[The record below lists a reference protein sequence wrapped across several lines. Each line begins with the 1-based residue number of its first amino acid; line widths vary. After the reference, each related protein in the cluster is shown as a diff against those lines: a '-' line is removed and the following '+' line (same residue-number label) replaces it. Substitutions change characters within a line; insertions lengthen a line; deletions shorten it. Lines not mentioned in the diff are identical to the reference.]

1 MKKSQQQQQQP
12 VVMDAT
18 GKGTF
23 DATGKGAFLGTLDTS
38 WMDKNV
44 SMRNKESLN
53 PNGGALFSGDP
64 ARRAKEERDL
74 AAAHAANQKQG
85 IPADEPAHVDEI
97 PDTVVME
104 HLNSLFSGENLS
116 EEFMN
121 KTAVIFEAVLN
132 ERTTKIREQVLRESA
147 SIIQEEVEKV
157 TQELATRLDE
167 YLNYAVD
174 EWMKENKLAVE
185 NGIRTEISESFIGGL
200 KNLFETH
207 YIEVPEKKHDIL
219 EDLFN
224 ENQELESA
232 LNEQI
237 QTNMNLSR
245 EVTAGQA
252 RAVFLNTVSD
262 MSQVDAERLASL
274 AESID
279 FSNAQDFQ
287 NKLLI
292 LKENYLKAA
301 PVVAQETETLTEQW
315 NAPAVT
321 EGPMSVYVNALSRQ
335 SKSY

>member
-1 MKKSQQQQQQP
+1 MKKSQQQQQRP

-18 GKGTF
+18 GKGAM

-38 WMDKNV
+38 AMEGLAQ
-44 SMRNKESLN
+44 RNQMSLRPMSTEQNSGQKMAQPVNAKQEEEEEKEETAMTEHLESLFN
-53 PNGGALFSGDP
+53 
-64 ARRAKEERDL
+64 
-74 AAAHAANQKQG
+74 
-85 IPADEPAHVDEI
+85 
-97 PDTVVME
+97 
-104 HLNSLFSGENLS
+104 GENLS
-116 EEFMN
+116 EEFMS
-121 KTAVIFEAVLN
+121 KTAVIFEAALN

-147 SIIQEEVEKV
+147 SIIEEEVQKV
-157 TQELATRLDE
+157 TEELATRLDE

-185 NGIRTEISESFIGGL
+185 NGIRTEIAESFIGGL

-237 QTNMNLSR
+237 KANMEISK

-252 RAVFLNTVSD
+252 RAIFLETVSD
-262 MSQVDAERLASL
+262 LSRVDAERLASL
-274 AESID
+274 AESIE
-279 FSNAQDFQ
+279 FSSSEDFQ
-287 NKLLI
+287 NKLNI
-292 LKENYLKAA
+292 LKESYLKAA
-301 PVVAQETETLTEQW
+301 PVVAQQNETLTEQW

-335 SKSY
+335 VKTY

>member
-1 MKKSQQQQQQP
+1 MKKTQQQWP

-18 GKGTF
+18 GKGAM

-38 WMDKNV
+38 AMEGLAQ
-44 SMRNKESLN
+44 RNQMSLRPMSTGQDSGQKMAQPVNTKQEEEEEKEETAMTEHLESLFN
-53 PNGGALFSGDP
+53 
-64 ARRAKEERDL
+64 
-74 AAAHAANQKQG
+74 
-85 IPADEPAHVDEI
+85 
-97 PDTVVME
+97 
-104 HLNSLFSGENLS
+104 GENLS
-116 EEFMN
+116 EEFMS
-121 KTAVIFEAVLN
+121 KTAVIFEAALN

-174 EWMKENKLAVE
+174 EWMKDNKLAVE
-185 NGIRTEISESFIGGL
+185 NGIRTEIAESFIGGL

-237 QTNMNLSR
+237 KANMEISK

-252 RAVFLNTVSD
+252 RAIFLETVSD
-262 MSQVDAERLASL
+262 LSRVDAERLASL
-274 AESID
+274 AESIEFSSSED
-279 FSNAQDFQ
+279 F
-287 NKLLI
+287 
-292 LKENYLKAA
+292 EN
-301 PVVAQETETLTEQW
+301 
-315 NAPAVT
+315 N
-321 EGPMSVYVNALSRQ
+321 
-335 SKSY
+335 

>member
-1 MKKSQQQQQQP
+1 MKKTQQQQRP

-18 GKGTF
+18 GKGAM
-23 DATGKGAFLGTLDTS
+23 DATGKGPFLGTLDTS
-38 WMDKNV
+38 WMEGNAQRNQASLQPMSAGQDSGQKIAQPIGAEQEEETAV
-44 SMRNKESLN
+44 S
-53 PNGGALFSGDP
+53 
-64 ARRAKEERDL
+64 
-74 AAAHAANQKQG
+74 
-85 IPADEPAHVDEI
+85 
-97 PDTVVME
+97 E

-116 EEFMN
+116 EEFMS
-121 KTAVIFEAVLN
+121 KTAVIFEAALN

-224 ENQELESA
+224 ENQELETA

-237 QTNMNLSR
+237 QTNMNLNR

-335 SKSY
+335 TKTY

>member
-1 MKKSQQQQQQP
+1 MKKTQQQRP

-18 GKGTF
+18 GKGAM
-23 DATGKGAFLGTLDTS
+23 DATGKGTFLGTLDTS
-38 WMDKNV
+38 WMEGNAQKNQMSLRPGGSQFAGDANKLKHESKDKAN
-44 SMRNKESLN
+44 
-53 PNGGALFSGDP
+53 
-64 ARRAKEERDL
+64 
-74 AAAHAANQKQG
+74 AHAITAG
-85 IPADEPAHVDEI
+85 VDVPDTEHAGQDVI
-97 PDTVVME
+97 PDTIQE
-104 HLNSLFSGENLS
+104 HLGSLFSGENLS
-116 EEFMN
+116 EEFMS
-121 KTAVIFEAVLN
+121 KTAVIFEAALN

-200 KNLFETH
+200 KSLFETH

-237 QTNMNLSR
+237 QTNMNLNR

-252 RAVFLNTVSD
+252 RAIFLSTVSD

-301 PVVAQETETLTEQW
+301 PVVAQQTETLTEQW

-335 SKSY
+335 TKTY

>member
-1 MKKSQQQQQQP
+1 MKKTQQQRP

-18 GKGTF
+18 GKGAM
-23 DATGKGAFLGTLDTS
+23 DATGKGPFLGTLDTS
-38 WMDKNV
+38 WMEGLAQ
-44 SMRNKESLN
+44 RNQMSLR
-53 PNGGALFSGDP
+53 PGGSQFAGDP
-64 ARRAKEERDL
+64 AKRSKETRDA
-74 AAAHAANQKQG
+74 AAAHATASGVDVPDQ
-85 IPADEPAHVDEI
+85 EPAQEDEI
-97 PDTVVME
+97 PDSVAMKE
-104 HLNSLFSGENLS
+104 HLESLFNGENLS
-116 EEFMN
+116 EEFMS
-121 KTAVIFEAVLN
+121 KTAVIFEAALN

-147 SIIQEEVEKV
+147 SIIQEEVQKV
-157 TQELATRLDE
+157 TEELATRLDE

-185 NGIRTEISESFIGGL
+185 NGIRTEISESFIAGL

-224 ENQELESA
+224 ENQELETA

-237 QTNMNLSR
+237 QNNMNLNR

-252 RAVFLNTVSD
+252 RAVFLSTVSD

-279 FSNAQDFQ
+279 FSNAEDFQ

-301 PVVAQETETLTEQW
+301 PVVASETETLTEQW

-335 SKSY
+335 TKTY

>member
-1 MKKSQQQQQQP
+1 MKKTQQQRP

-18 GKGTF
+18 GKG
-23 DATGKGAFLGTLDTS
+23 DMDVTGRGTFLGTLDTS
-38 WMDKNV
+38 AMEGLAQ
-44 SMRNKESLN
+44 RNQASLR
-53 PNGGALFSGDP
+53 PMSTGQDTGQKIAQPIGAEQ
-64 ARRAKEERDL
+64 EEET
-74 AAAHAANQKQG
+74 A
-85 IPADEPAHVDEI
+85 V
-97 PDTVVME
+97 TE
-104 HLNSLFSGENLS
+104 HLESLFSGENLS
-116 EEFMN
+116 EEFMS
-121 KTAVIFEAVLN
+121 KTAVIFEAALN

-147 SIIQEEVEKV
+147 SIIEEEVQKV
-157 TQELATRLDE
+157 TEELATRLDE

-185 NGIRTEISESFIGGL
+185 NGIRTEISESFISGL
-200 KNLFETH
+200 KSLFETH

-224 ENQELESA
+224 ENQELETA

-237 QTNMNLSR
+237 QTNMNLNR

-252 RAVFLNTVSD
+252 RAIFLSTVSD

-335 SKSY
+335 TKTY

>member
-1 MKKSQQQQQQP
+1 MKKSQQQQQP

-18 GKGTF
+18 GKGAMAANG
-23 DATGKGAFLGTLDTS
+23 ATPFLGTLDTS
-38 WMDKNV
+38 WMQGLAQ
-44 SMRNKESLN
+44 RNQMSLR
-53 PNGGALFSGDP
+53 PGGSQFAGDP
-64 ARRAKEERDL
+64 AKRSKESRDV
-74 AAAHAANQKQG
+74 AASHATASGVDVPDQ
-85 IPADEPAHVDEI
+85 EPAHEDEI
-97 PDTVVME
+97 QDGVAMKE
-104 HLNSLFSGENLS
+104 HLESLFNGENLS
-116 EEFMN
+116 EEFMS
-121 KTAVIFEAVLN
+121 KTAVIFEAALN

-147 SIIQEEVEKV
+147 SIIQEEVQKV
-157 TQELATRLDE
+157 TEELATRLDE

-185 NGIRTEISESFIGGL
+185 NGIRTEISESFIAGL

-237 QTNMNLSR
+237 QNNINLNK
-245 EVTAGQA
+245 EVVAGQA
-252 RAVFLNTVSD
+252 RAVFLSTVSD

-279 FSNAQDFQ
+279 FSNAEDFQ

-301 PVVAQETETLTEQW
+301 PVVAPETETLTEQW

-335 SKSY
+335 TKTY

>member
-1 MKKSQQQQQQP
+1 MKKTQQQRP

-18 GKGTF
+18 GKGAM

-38 WMDKNV
+38 AMEGLAQ
-44 SMRNKESLN
+44 RNQMSLRPMSTEQNSGQKMAQPVNAKQEEEEEKEETAMTEHLESLFN
-53 PNGGALFSGDP
+53 
-64 ARRAKEERDL
+64 
-74 AAAHAANQKQG
+74 
-85 IPADEPAHVDEI
+85 
-97 PDTVVME
+97 
-104 HLNSLFSGENLS
+104 GENLS
-116 EEFMN
+116 EEFMS
-121 KTAVIFEAVLN
+121 KTAVIFEAALN
-132 ERTTKIREQVLRESA
+132 ERTSKIREQVLRESA
-147 SIIQEEVEKV
+147 SIIEEEVQKV
-157 TQELATRLDE
+157 TEELATRLDE

-185 NGIRTEISESFIGGL
+185 NGIRTEIAESFIGGL

-237 QTNMNLSR
+237 KANMEISK

-252 RAVFLNTVSD
+252 RAIFLETVSD
-262 MSQVDAERLASL
+262 LSRVDAERLASL
-274 AESID
+274 AESIE
-279 FSNAQDFQ
+279 FSSSEDFQ
-287 NKLLI
+287 NKLNI

-301 PVVAQETETLTEQW
+301 PVVAQQNETLTEQW

-335 SKSY
+335 TRTY